1 MFKHLT
7 PNVPLSRW
15 DLNPQPL
22 PYQRSALTRLCH
34 ETIWEGCGIWTHVSF
49 LTVLQTVP
57 FNHSGNP
64 SENPAC
70 QRTTYRINNLQRL
83 FMMFITCKSY
93 IFEPGIRIELMSP
106 EYHTEI
112 LPLNYPDLFERT
124 TKNPMFLRHRV
135 LFNSTISL
143 FKMKT
148 ITRYQYYFC
157 RL

>member
-1 MFKHLT
+1 MGFEPTT
-7 PNVPLSRW
+7 PSLSEKCANQIVPRDNMRRVW
-15 DLNPQPL
+15 DLNPREFPNGFADRPFQPL
-22 PYQRSALTRLCH
+22 RQ
-34 ETIWEGCGIWTHVSF
+34 
-49 LTVLQTVP
+49 P
-57 FNHSGNP
+57 FKI
-64 SENPAC
+64 PAC

-83 FMMFITCKSY
+83 FMMIITCKSY

-148 ITRYQYYFC
+148 ITQYQYYFC